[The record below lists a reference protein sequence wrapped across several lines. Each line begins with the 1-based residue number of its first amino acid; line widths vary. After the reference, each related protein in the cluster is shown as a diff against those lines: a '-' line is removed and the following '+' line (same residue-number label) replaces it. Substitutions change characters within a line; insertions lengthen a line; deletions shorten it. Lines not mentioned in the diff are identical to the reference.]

1 MEVSLKISYSE
12 TNPAAND
19 SNKLLKIK
27 PKNLV
32 FK

>member
-1 MEVSLKISYSE
+1 MEVSLKISE
-12 TNPAAND
+12 TNPAPND

-32 FK
+32 YE